1 MHLDN
6 EIAAKQS
13 QCNIGLENN
22 ILLFRAAIQALED
35 FDFFYPLPY
44 KNAFYAIE
52 AIAF

>member
-35 FDFFYPLPY
+35 FDIATALKNWLPVKYFFTGG
-44 KNAFYAIE
+44 
-52 AIAF
+52 

>member
-22 ILLFRAAIQALED
+22 MRAAIQALED
-35 FDFFYPLPY
+35 FDLL
-44 KNAFYAIE
+44 KRVSLDTVGS
-52 AIAF
+52 